1 MSYAFQPN
9 PPIPAHE
16 VLIFLLQIATL
27 LLVAVVLG
35 RVAER
40 FKMPA
45 IVGELFTGVLLGP
58 SLLGAVAPAF
68 SEWLLPHKAI
78 QSNMLDAVGLLGIL
92 LLVGITGAHLDLGL
106 IRRRGITAVRIS
118 LCGLLL
124 PLGAGIALAYA
135 LPAAFLPDGVERTVF
150 ALFLGVAMCVSAIPV
165 IAKTLVDMRLL
176 HRDVGQLTIAAGTV
190 DDAVGWLL
198 LSIVSAMATVGL
210 STMKVSLSVLYLLG
224 FILFAVLVGR
234 PLVNAVMRLANRS
247 ENRGT
252 TVAVVAGLMI
262 LGGSLTHALGMEPVF
277 GAFAVGILIGR
288 PGVVDPERLA
298 PLRTV
303 VLSVLAPIFLA
314 TAGLRIDL
322 TVLGDPTVL
331 GIALAV
337 LAVAIAGKF
346 VGAYLGAWMS
356 GLNKWEG
363 LALGA
368 GLNARGVVEVVVAMV
383 GLRVGV
389 LDTKSYTIIVL
400 VAVVTSL
407 MAPPILRYA
416 MTRVNQNAEEQAR
429 RLAHEAWSTPVYS
442 AAEKESASVH

>member
-1 MSYAFQPN
+1 MTFAFEPA
-9 PPIPAHE
+9 PPIPAHA
-16 VLIFLLQIATL
+16 VLLFLLQVATL

-35 RVAER
+35 RLAER
-40 FKMPA
+40 LKMPA

-58 SLLGAVAPAF
+58 SLLGVLAPGVSA
-68 SEWLLPHKAI
+68 WLLPNEASQVHL
-78 QSNMLDAVGLLGIL
+78 LDAVGLLGVM

-106 IRRRGITAVRIS
+106 IRRRGVTAVRIS

-124 PLGAGIALAYA
+124 PLGFGIALSYA
-135 LPAAFLPDGVERTVF
+135 LPAAIVPDGVSRTVF

-165 IAKTLVDMRLL
+165 IAKTLTDMRLL

-198 LSIVSAMATVGL
+198 LSVVSAMATIGL
-210 STMKVSLSVLYLLG
+210 SAWQVTRSVLFLVG
-224 FILFAVLVGR
+224 FVVFAAVLGR
-234 PLVNAVMRLANRS
+234 PLVSGALRLAGRS
-247 ENRGT
+247 DNRGT
-252 TVAVVAGLMI
+252 TPAVVAGLMV
-262 LGGSLTHALGMEPVF
+262 LGGAVTHLLGLEAVF
-277 GAFAVGILIGR
+277 GAFVVGMIVGR
-288 PGVVDPERLA
+288 PGVVDAERLA

-322 TVLGDPTVL
+322 TVLGDPTMFL
-331 GIALAV
+331 IALAV
-337 LAVAIAGKF
+337 LAVAILGKF

-356 GLNKWEG
+356 GLNRWEG

-389 LDTKSYTIIVL
+389 LNTTSYTIIVL

-407 MAPPILRYA
+407 MAPPVLRYA
-416 MTRVNQNAEEQAR
+416 MRRVNQSAEEHAR
-429 RLAHEAWSTPVYS
+429 RLAHEAWSTPVYP
-442 AAEKESASVH
+442 AAERAGAR

>member
-1 MSYAFQPN
+1 MSYAFEPN

-35 RVAER
+35 RLAER

-58 SLLGAVAPAF
+58 SLMGALAPGF
-68 SEWLLPHKAI
+68 SEWLLPHKPI

-106 IRRRGITAVRIS
+106 IRRRGATAVRVS
-118 LCGLLL
+118 LSGLLL
-124 PLGAGIALAYA
+124 PLASGIALAYA
-135 LPAAFLPDGVERTVF
+135 LPASFLPDGVDHTVF

-198 LSIVSAMATVGL
+198 LSVVSAMATVGL
-210 STMKVSLSVLYLLG
+210 SAMKVTQSVLYLLG
-224 FILFAVLVGR
+224 FIVFMILIGR
-234 PLVNAVMRLANRS
+234 PLVNGVMRMAGRS

-252 TVAVVAGLMI
+252 TIAVVAGLMV
-262 LGGSLTHALGMEPVF
+262 LGGCLTHALGMEPVF

-298 PLRTV
+298 PLRTI

-337 LAVAIAGKF
+337 LAVAILGKF
-346 VGAYLGAWMS
+346 VGAYFGAWIS

-389 LDTKSYTIIVL
+389 LDTASYTIIVL

-407 MAPPILRYA
+407 MAPPVLRYA
-416 MTRVNQNAEEQAR
+416 MTRVNQSAEEQAR
-429 RLAHEAWSTPVYS
+429 RLAHEAWANPVYAPS
-442 AAEKESASVH
+442 EKVGAH